1 MENEIANEI
10 LKQVKNLGNEL
21 NEFRKETNERFD
33 SLETRVGSLETK
45 VDNLEG
51 KFDELEKITKENTNA
66 IKTLEKVAEENTNAI
81 KTLEKVAEENTN
93 AIKTLG
99 KATEEN
105 TNAIKTL
112 EKATEENTK
121 SIKTLEKVTEDNTL
135 EIIKLKAKMDDFG
148 EQRKKD
154 RLELIDVLQRM
165 DKSISKRFDEVDAHF
180 ERIYAVQAF
189 NDVEH
194 AEYRQAIKVLKMKDN
209 IFAKKLEELEEWK
222 KDFDSGLFA
231 V

>member
-10 LKQVKNLGNEL
+10 LKQVKGLGNEIKNLGNEL

-33 SLETRVGSLETK
+33 RLEARVDSLEEITKENTIAISKLETK
-45 VDNLEG
+45 VDNLEE
-51 KFDELEKITKENTNA
+51 KFDKLEQVTNENTQA
-66 IKTLEKVAEENTNAI
+66 IKTLEKVTSENTQA
-81 KTLEKVAEENTN
+81 
-93 AIKTLG
+93 
-99 KATEEN
+99 
-105 TNAIKTL
+105 
-112 EKATEENTK
+112 
-121 SIKTLEKVTEDNTL
+121 IKTLEKVTEDNTL

-154 RLELIDVLQRM
+154 RLELMDVLQRM
-165 DKSISKRFDEVDAHF
+165 DESISKRFDKMDAQF
-180 ERIYAVQAF
+180 EKIYALQAF

-209 IFAKKLEELEEWK
+209 IFARRLQDLEDWK
-222 KDFDSGLFA
+222 KDCGGDLFA

>member
-10 LKQVKNLGNEL
+10 LKQVKGLGKEL

-33 SLETRVGSLETK
+33 RLEARVDSLEEITKENTIAISKLETKVDKLETKVDGLETKVDNLETK

-51 KFDELEKITKENTNA
+51 KFDKLEQVTNENTKA
-66 IKTLEKVAEENTNAI
+66 IKTLEQVTN
-81 KTLEKVAEENTN
+81 
-93 AIKTLG
+93 
-99 KATEEN
+99 
-105 TNAIKTL
+105 
-112 EKATEENTK
+112 ENTK
-121 SIKTLEKVTEDNTL
+121 AIKTLEKVTEDNTL

-154 RLELIDVLQRM
+154 RLELMDVLQRM
-165 DKSISKRFDEVDAHF
+165 DESISKRFDKMDAQF
-180 ERIYAVQAF
+180 EKIYALQAF

-209 IFAKKLEELEEWK
+209 IFARRLQDLEDWK
-222 KDFDSGLFA
+222 KDCGGDLFA